1 MTVKNDYD
9 GTGQL
14 GIALAA
20 LYGCSVKNQNKTA
33 KLIKQAKDALGMISA
48 ARNLSTNVKLTIYG
62 WHWDQL
68 HNSDAVE
75 IYSQAQVQP
84 PVETISQGDTVE
96 DKVEIVIQ
104 PEYVEISSHTQAQSP
119 VEIISHSNAVELN
132 SQYGINDLIRIAFYT
147 TSKGVKKR
155 QVIALEGFYLNG
167 LMLATGITKQDVP
180 KWVQAAVDG
189 WDAFDSRLPI
199 TKQVKLLL
207 IRELTNQLERLKK
220 SAAL

>member
-20 LYGCSVKNQNKTA
+20 LYGYSVKNQNKTA
-33 KLIKQAKDALGMISA
+33 KLIKQAKDALGMIST

-68 HNSDAVE
+68 HNNDSVE
-75 IYSQAQVQP
+75 IYSQAWAQL

-96 DKVEIVIQ
+96 DKVQ
-104 PEYVEISSHTQAQSP
+104 PEDVEISSHTQAQSP

-147 TSKGVKKR
+147 TNAGVKKR
-155 QVIALEGFYLNG
+155 QVIALEGFYLNA

-189 WDAFDSRLPI
+189 WGAFDSRLPI